1 MSLHKLTNRI
11 LYMDHEPEFD
21 RPMLVY
27 IKGTKYSLA
36 IDAGYSASHVE
47 KFYSLLEEEGLSLP
61 DFTAITHWHY
71 DHTYGMHCTSGCCI
85 AHKKTNEFLREE
97 MNKAQ
102 DAGYVDFMKK
112 EDIRFAREY
121 EDINEVTIVPAQ
133 MEFENSLKLDLGGLT
148 AQIFHTVA
156 PHSEDS
162 VCIYI
167 PEEKALFLGD
177 CICPA
182 YFNGGYLDKEKLGA
196 LIQVIEKTDC
206 RYCILS
212 HDEPLSKE
220 ELLEYLYGEMQKEQ

>member
-11 LYMDHEPEFD
+11 FYMDHEPEFD

-27 IKGTKYSLA
+27 IKGAKYSLA
-36 IDAGYSASHVE
+36 IDAGYSESHVN
-47 KFYSLLEEEGLSLP
+47 KFYGLLKAEGLSLP

-71 DHTYGMHCTSGCCI
+71 DHTYGMFCTNGCCI

-97 MNKAQ
+97 RDKALEP
-102 DAGYVDFMKK
+102 GYADFMKK
-112 EDIRFAREY
+112 EDIHFAREY
-121 EDINEVTIVPAQ
+121 DGIDEVTIVPAQ
-133 MEFENSLKLDLGGLT
+133 LEFEDILRLDLGELT
-148 AQIFHTVA
+148 AEIFHTVA

-167 PEEKALFLGD
+167 PEEKVLFLGD
-177 CICPA
+177 CICPD
-182 YFNGGYLDKEKLGA
+182 YFNGGYLDKEKLGV

-220 ELLEYLYGEMQKEQ
+220 ELLEYLYGEMQKE

>member
-1 MSLHKLTNRI
+1 MGLHKLTNRI
-11 LYMDHEPEFD
+11 FYMDHEPEFD

-27 IKGTKYSLA
+27 IQGEKFSLA
-36 IDAGYSASHVE
+36 IDAGYSSSHVE
-47 KFYSLLEEEGLSLP
+47 KFYSLLEEEGLSCP

-71 DHTYGMHCTSGCCI
+71 DHTYGMYRTNGCCI
-85 AHKKTNEFLREE
+85 AHKKTNEYLREE

-112 EDIRFAREY
+112 EDMYFAKEY
-121 EDINEVTIVPAQ
+121 DGIDEVTIVPAQ
-133 MEFENSLKLDLGGLT
+133 LEFEDRIRLDLGELT
-148 AQIFHTVA
+148 AEIFHTVA

-167 PEEKALFLGD
+167 PEEKVLFLGD
-177 CICPA
+177 CICPD
-182 YFNGGYLDKEKLGA
+182 YFNGGYLNKEKLGA

-212 HDEPLSKE
+212 HDEPSTKE
-220 ELLEYLYGEMQKEQ
+220 ELLEYLYGERQRE

>member
-11 LYMDHEPEFD
+11 FYMDHEPEFD

-27 IKGTKYSLA
+27 IKGEKYSLA

-85 AHKKTNEFLREE
+85 AHKKTNEFLHEE
-97 MNKAQ
+97 MDKAL

-112 EDIRFAREY
+112 EDIHFAREY
-121 EDINEVTIVPAQ
+121 DGIDEVTIVPAQ
-133 MEFENSLKLDLGGLT
+133 LEFEDRIRLDLGELT
-148 AQIFHTVA
+148 AEIFHTVA

-167 PEEKALFLGD
+167 PEEKVIFLGD
-177 CICPA
+177 CICPD
-182 YFNGGYLDKEKLGA
+182 YFNGGYLNKEKLGA